1 MPKPKRG
8 VQKALTDY
16 SAQNTK
22 KVVADNS
29 YCIDTYQ
36 RSSSCYLKLDIWKT
50 LIFLRF
56 VSYIHF
62 GS

>member
-22 KVVADNS
+22 KVVAEDS
-29 YCIDTYQ
+29 YRIDAYQ
-36 RSSSCYLKLDIWKT
+36 KSSSCYLKLDIRKT
-50 LIFLRF
+50 PIFLRF